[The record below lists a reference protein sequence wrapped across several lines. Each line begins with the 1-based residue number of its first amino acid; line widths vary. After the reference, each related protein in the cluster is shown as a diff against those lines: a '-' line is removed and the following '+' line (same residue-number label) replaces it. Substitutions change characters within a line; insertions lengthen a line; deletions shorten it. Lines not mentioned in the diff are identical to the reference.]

1 MNEIYTQ
8 IVYRPKMAQSES
20 LPLVKLGFQ
29 VVRHI
34 SKPFAK
40 YIADKAK
47 ESRIFRDWICIPVA
61 QKFNYI
67 EVKFKIYTMNLG
79 MGRVTKVPPLSES
92 RAVEKGSE
100 LLSEVIIL
108 TIASSILIFEYNRQS
123 DKEQAREDR
132 LAAEGD
138 MIESRIVELNMTVDK
153 QRKYIESLNKTV
165 GHLEEM
171 SGKSTLMDQVDVSA
185 KPDFSAEN
193 MQPLTM
199 PLTEEGRSTVNKAVY
214 IILAMVIMRY
224 ALH

>member
-1 MNEIYTQ
+1 
-8 IVYRPKMAQSES
+8 MAQSES

-61 QKFNYI
+61 QKFNLI

-108 TIASSILIFEYNRQS
+108 TITSSILIFEYNRQS
-123 DKEQAREDR
+123 EKEQAKEER
-132 LAAEGD
+132 LAAEGEL
-138 MIESRIVELNMTVDK
+138 IESRIVELNMTVDK

-165 GHLEEM
+165 CHLEEIT
-171 SGKSTLMDQVDVSA
+171 GKSTLMSMRKAVLDLVDLS
-185 KPDFSAEN
+185 PNLDFSAQN
-193 MQPLTM
+193 VQPLTM
-199 PLTEEGRSTVNKAVY
+199 PMTEEGRSTVNKAVY
-214 IILAMVIMRY
+214 IIIAMVIMRY

>member
-1 MNEIYTQ
+1 
-8 IVYRPKMAQSES
+8 MAQSES

-47 ESRIFRDWICIPVA
+47 ESRIFKDWICIPVA
-61 QKFNYI
+61 QKFNFI

-108 TIASSILIFEYNRQS
+108 TITSSILIFEYNRQS
-123 DKEQAREDR
+123 EKEQAKEDR

-138 MIESRIVELNMTVDK
+138 IIENRIVELNMTVDK
-153 QRKYIESLNKTV
+153 QRKYIESLNKAV
-165 GHLEEM
+165 GHLEEIT
-171 SGKSTLMDQVDVSA
+171 GKSTLMSMRKAVWDQVDLS
-185 KPDFSAEN
+185 PNLDFSAQN
-193 MQPLTM
+193 VQPLTM

-214 IILAMVIMRY
+214 IIIAMVIMRY

>member
-1 MNEIYTQ
+1 
-8 IVYRPKMAQSES
+8 MAQSES

-138 MIESRIVELNMTVDK
+138 MIESRIVELNITVDK
-153 QRKYIESLNKTV
+153 QGKYIESLNKTV

-171 SGKSTLMDQVDVSA
+171 SGKSTLISMGKAVLDQVDVSS
-185 KPDFSAEN
+185 KLDFSAEN
-193 MQPLTM
+193 VQPLTM

-214 IILAMVIMRY
+214 IIVAMVIMRY